1 MEQIGGKVFAAEIDV
16 TNDFSVK
23 EFMQKILS
31 KFGRIDILVN
41 NAGYPFDNK
50 IWYKRLHEGT

>member
-1 MEQIGGKVFAAEIDV
+1 MQQIGGKVFAAEIDV

-23 EFMQKILS
+23 EFMQQILS

-41 NAGYPFDNK
+41 NAGYPFDN
-50 IWYKRLHEGT
+50 